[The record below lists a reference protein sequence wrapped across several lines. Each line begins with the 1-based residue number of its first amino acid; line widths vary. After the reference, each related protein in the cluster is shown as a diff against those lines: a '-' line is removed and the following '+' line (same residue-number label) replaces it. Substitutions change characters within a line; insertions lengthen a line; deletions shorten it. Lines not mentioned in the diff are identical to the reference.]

1 MMRLLRKNSV
11 SALSRVEVLV
21 IMFVIAL
28 LVCFSLPYLR
38 RARERSRLI
47 SCNSNLKGIGSTFRI
62 WDMDHSGKFPMQLSV
77 TNGGVI
83 ELVETNPFSIF
94 QVMSNEFGNYRAK
107 VLVCP
112 ADALRCP
119 ATNFTTDFSSEKISY
134 FVGLDASDSM
144 PQMFLT
150 GDRNLATNGV
160 SVLRSILELTTNQIA
175 GWTQEIHKNQGN
187 VGMADGSV
195 QGFSN
200 RALNEALQNTGVA
213 TNRLAIP

>member
-1 MMRLLRKNSV
+1 MKLLRKNSA
-11 SALSRVEVLV
+11 SALSRVEVLMIV
-21 IMFVIAL
+21 AVAGFLFCLGL
-28 LVCFSLPYLR
+28 LWLR
-38 RARERSRLI
+38 DARTRARSI
-47 SCNSNLKGIGSTFRI
+47 CCNCNLKQVGLAFRV
-62 WDMDHSGKFPMQLSV
+62 WAGDHKEKYPTQVSI
-77 TNGGVI
+77 TNGGVM
-83 ELVETNPFSIF
+83 ELNVKGDVFPVF
-94 QVMSNEFGNYRAK
+94 QVMSNELNTPYI
-107 VLVCP
+107 LVCP
-112 ADALRCP
+112 EDSTRFPAKSF
-119 ATNFTTDFSSEKISY
+119 ATNFDDSKISY

-160 SVLRSILELTTNQIA
+160 SVLRGILELTTNQIA

-200 RALNEALQNTGVA
+200 RALNEALQNTGVT